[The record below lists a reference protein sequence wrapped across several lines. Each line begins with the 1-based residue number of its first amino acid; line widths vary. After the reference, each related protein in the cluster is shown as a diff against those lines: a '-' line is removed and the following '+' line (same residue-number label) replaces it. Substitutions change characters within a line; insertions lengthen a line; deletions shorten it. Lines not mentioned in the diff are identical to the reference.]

1 MRESDTDGS
10 GSHENMC
17 VDGEIESQ
25 AREIPPAPPID
36 QNAQKVSSD
45 PKDKKRKGKA
55 KAKDGATG
63 KVKSKGKTLTSD
75 VWLYLVKVGIVD
87 GVEKCRC
94 KACHK
99 LLTCE
104 SGSGT
109 SHLKRHVLS
118 CKKTIKNHDVGE
130 MMIDVEGKLRKKKFD
145 PMANREI
152 LARIMITH
160 GAPFNMVEWRV
171 FREYQKFLNDD
182 CVFVSRNTIAK
193 EILNVYRDEK
203 EKLKSQLAQIRGRV
217 CLTSDC
223 WTACSNEGYISLTAH
238 YVDMNW
244 KLQNKILAFAHMEPP
259 HSGRDLALKV
269 LEMLDDWGIEKK
281 FFSITL
287 DNASANNSMANFL
300 KEHLGLSNSLLLDG
314 EFFHIRCSA
323 HILNL
328 IVQDG
333 LKVVSDALHK
343 IRQSVAY
350 VRVTESRT
358 LLFSECVRTVGDI
371 DTTIGLRLDCVTR
384 WNSTFIMLQSAL
396 VYRRAFY
403 SLSLRDSNFKCCPTS
418 EEWRRAE
425 TMCEI
430 LKPFFTITNLM
441 SGSSYP
447 TSNLYFGEIWKIEC
461 LIRSYLTS
469 EDLLIQKMAESM
481 KVKFDKYWSDYN
493 VVLAIGAVLDPTKK
507 LNFLKF
513 AYEKLDPLTS
523 EEKLKKVKM
532 TLGKLFSEYVKNGIP
547 SNPSSSQVQLSY
559 GGGTRITSSSY
570 DVSPYILSLF
580 YSFINYFVFVCM
592 NIL

>member
-1 MRESDTDGS
+1 
-10 GSHENMC
+10 
-17 VDGEIESQ
+17 
-25 AREIPPAPPID
+25 
-36 QNAQKVSSD
+36 
-45 PKDKKRKGKA
+45 
-55 KAKDGATG
+55 
-63 KVKSKGKTLTSD
+63 
-75 VWLYLVKVGIVD
+75 
-87 GVEKCRC
+87 
-94 KACHK
+94 
-99 LLTCE
+99 
-104 SGSGT
+104 
-109 SHLKRHVLS
+109 LKRHRDS
-118 CKKTIKNHDVGE
+118 CRKTVRNHDVGE
-130 MMIDVEGKLRKKKFD
+130 MMIDAEGKLRKKKFD
-145 PMANREI
+145 PMVNREI

-193 EILNVYRDEK
+193 EILNVYGDEK
-203 EKLKSQLAQIRGRV
+203 QKLKSQLAQIRGRV

-223 WTACSNEGYISLTAH
+223 WTSCTNEGYISLTAH
-238 YVDMNW
+238 YVDVNW
-244 KLQNKILAFAHMEPP
+244 KLQSKILAFAHMEPP
-259 HSGRDLALKV
+259 HAGRDLALKV

-281 FFSITL
+281 IFSITL
-287 DNASANNSMANFL
+287 DNASSNNSMQNFL

-314 EFFHIRCSA
+314 ELFHIRCSA

-350 VRVTESRT
+350 VRATESRT
-358 LLFSECVRTVGDI
+358 LLFNECVRTVGDI

-425 TMCEI
+425 TMCDI
-430 LKPFFTITNLM
+430 LKPFYNITNLI

-461 LIRSYLTS
+461 LIRSYLNS
-469 EDLLIQKMAESM
+469 QDLLIQKMAGRM
-481 KVKFDKYWSDYN
+481 KEKFDKYWSDYSD
-493 VVLAIGAVLDPTKK
+493 VLAIGAVLDPTKK

-513 AYEKLDPLTS
+513 AYEKFDPLTT
-523 EEKLKKVKM
+523 EEKLKNIRM
-532 TLGKLFSEYVKNGIP
+532 TLGKLFAEYMKNGIP
-547 SNPSSSQVQLSY
+547 FNLSASQVQTSY
-559 GGGTRITSSSY
+559 GGGTQIVSSSY
-570 DVSPYILSLF
+570 DVSSYIPSLF